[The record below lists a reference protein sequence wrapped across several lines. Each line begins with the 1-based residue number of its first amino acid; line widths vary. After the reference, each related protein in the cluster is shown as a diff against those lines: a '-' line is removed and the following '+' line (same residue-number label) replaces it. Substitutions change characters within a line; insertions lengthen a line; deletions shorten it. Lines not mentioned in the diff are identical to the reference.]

1 MSIINHLDYNAS
13 RYEIECPKCG
23 RKIRVYEEYQVS
35 GCRDESFLYCPYED
49 CNWEDYCGS
58 MTVEYNCYRGE

>member
-13 RYEIECPKCG
+13 RYE
-23 RKIRVYEEYQVS
+23 
-35 GCRDESFLYCPYED
+35 D

-58 MTVEYNCYRGE
+58 MTIKYNCYKGE

>member
-13 RYEIECPKCG
+13 RYDIECPKCG
-23 RKIRVYEEYQVS
+23 RKIHVYEEYQVP
-35 GCRDESFLYCPYED
+35 GLRDESFLYCPYED

-58 MTVEYNCYRGE
+58 MTFEYNCYKGE